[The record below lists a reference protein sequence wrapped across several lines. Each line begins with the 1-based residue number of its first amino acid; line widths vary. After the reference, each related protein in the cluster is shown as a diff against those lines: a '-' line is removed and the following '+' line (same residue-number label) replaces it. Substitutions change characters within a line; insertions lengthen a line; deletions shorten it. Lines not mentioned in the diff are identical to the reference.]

1 VETTTVTPGRPT
13 TIALDCMGSDHGPA
27 EAVDAAARLSIE
39 RPDFHLI
46 LIGDSHV
53 IGALL
58 DAREYEPARLSVRH
72 TDQWVAMDESP
83 RDALNS
89 KPSASVLIAC
99 QLVSEGRAD
108 AVVTAGNTGAAILAA
123 ARKLGR
129 IPGVRRAALAAVT
142 PTEQT
147 HGPNE
152 DPFAL
157 LLDVGATLNAT
168 GRDLVTFA
176 IMGAA
181 YARAISNNPRPS
193 VALLSNGTEPHK
205 GPPEVV
211 QAHAILAGLHDVNF
225 AGNVEGL
232 DIPRGSV
239 DVVVTNG
246 FMGNVVLKML
256 EGIGEVISELAKDA
270 YASKFLWRF
279 GLTML
284 SGGLQQI
291 QQALDWEQYG
301 GAPILGFTQPIIKAH
316 GRSKSKAI
324 ANACKVAVKA
334 ARSDMTRVIERAV
347 SHVPSAEEDGVQG
360 L

>member
-1 VETTTVTPGRPT
+1 MELRSAREGRTT
-13 TIALDCMGSDHGPA
+13 TIALDCMGSDHGAA
-27 EAVDAAARLSIE
+27 EAVSAAAQLSIQ

-46 LIGDSHV
+46 LVGDV
-53 IGALL
+53 AELGPML
-58 DAREYEPARLSVRH
+58 DEQEYDPGRLSVRH
-72 TDQWVAMDESP
+72 TSEWVSMDESP
-83 RDALNS
+83 KIALEE
-89 KPSASVLIAC
+89 KPEASVLVAC
-99 QLVSEGRAD
+99 QLVADGRAD

-123 ARKLGR
+123 ARKMGR

-147 HGPNE
+147 HGPND

-157 LLDVGATLNAT
+157 LLDVGATLSAS

-181 YARAISNNPRPS
+181 YAEAISGNPRPS
-193 VALLSNGTEPHK
+193 VALLSNGTEAHK
-205 GPPEVV
+205 GPREVV
-211 QAHAILAGLHDVNF
+211 EAHALLSQQQVVNF
-225 AGNVEGL
+225 SGNVEGL

-246 FMGNVVLKML
+246 FLGNVVLKML
-256 EGIGEVISELAKDA
+256 EGVGEVISEIAKDA
-270 YASKFLWRF
+270 SARKFLWRF

-284 SGGLQQI
+284 SSGLQQI

-301 GAPILGFTQPIIKAH
+301 GAPILGFAQPIIKAH
-316 GRSKSKAI
+316 GRSRSRAI
-324 ANACKVAVKA
+324 GNACKVAVKA

-347 SHVPSAEEDGVQG
+347 AKMPAVEESG

>member
-1 VETTTVTPGRPT
+1 VSDVAPDRPT
-13 TIALDCMGSDHGPA
+13 TIALDCMGGDHGPV
-27 EAVDAAARLSIE
+27 EAVAAAVHLSIT
-39 RPDFHLI
+39 RPDFHVI
-46 LIGDSHV
+46 LVGDAAEIGP
-53 IGALL
+53 AL
-58 DAREYEPARLSVRH
+58 DEREYDPSCLSVRH
-72 TDQWVAMDESP
+72 TDQWVSMDDSP
-83 RDALNS
+83 RGIFET
-89 KPSASVLIAC
+89 KPQASILVAC
-99 QLVSEGRAD
+99 QVVSEGRAD

-123 ARKLGR
+123 ARGLGR
-129 IPGVRRAALAAVT
+129 IPGIRRAALAAVT

-157 LLDVGATLNAT
+157 LLDVGATLSASS
-168 GRDLVTFA
+168 RDLVTFA
-176 IMGAA
+176 IMGSA
-181 YARAISNNPRPS
+181 YASAISSNPSPS
-193 VALLSNGTEPHK
+193 VALLSNGTESHK

-211 QAHAILAGLHDVNF
+211 EAHRILSELPDVQF

-256 EGIGEVISELAKDA
+256 EGIGEVISDLASDA
-270 YASKFLWRF
+270 YARKFLWRF

-284 SGGLQQI
+284 SSGLRQI

-301 GAPILGFTQPIIKAH
+301 GAPILGFAQPIIKAH
-316 GRSKSKAI
+316 GRSRSKAI
-324 ANACKVAVKA
+324 GNACKVAVKA

-347 SHVPSAEEDGVQG
+347 AKVPGDEEGALG
-360 L
+360 A

>member
-1 VETTTVTPGRPT
+1 
-13 TIALDCMGSDHGPA
+13 MGSDHGPA
-27 EAVDAAARLSIE
+27 EAVAAAAQLSIQ

-46 LIGDSHV
+46 LVGDVGEIGPM
-53 IGALL
+53 L
-58 DAREYEPARLSVRH
+58 DEHEYEPGRLSVRH
-72 TDQWVAMDESP
+72 TAQWVSMDESP
-83 RDALNS
+83 RSALEE
-89 KPSASVLIAC
+89 KPEASVLVAC
-99 QLVSEGRAD
+99 QLVSDGRAD

-123 ARKLGR
+123 ARKMGR

-157 LLDVGATLNAT
+157 LLDVGATLNASA
-168 GRDLVTFA
+168 RDLVTFA

-181 YARAISNNPRPS
+181 YAQAISGNPRPT
-193 VALLSNGTEPHK
+193 VALLSNGTEAHK
-205 GPPEVV
+205 GPREVV
-211 QAHAILAGLHDVNF
+211 EAHAMLSEQHDVNF

-246 FMGNVVLKML
+246 FLGNVVLKML
-256 EGIGEVISELAKDA
+256 EGIGEVISEIAKDA
-270 YASKFLWRF
+270 SARKFLWRF

-284 SGGLQQI
+284 SSGLRQI

-316 GRSKSKAI
+316 GRSKSRAI
-324 ANACKVAVKA
+324 GNACKVAVKA

-347 SHVPSAEEDGVQG
+347 SNMPVLEETGA
-360 L
+360 

>member
-1 VETTTVTPGRPT
+1 MPGATVTPGRPT
-13 TIALDCMGSDHGPA
+13 TIALDCMGGDHGPV
-27 EAVDAAARLSIE
+27 EAVEAAAQLSLS

-46 LIGDSHV
+46 LVGDV
-53 IGALL
+53 NELGPLL
-58 DAREYEPARLSVRH
+58 DEREYEPGRISFRH
-72 TDQWVAMDESP
+72 TPDWITMEDSPRTAMD
-83 RDALNS
+83 D
-89 KPSASVLIAC
+89 KPEASVLVAC
-99 QLVSEGRAD
+99 HLVADGRAD

-123 ARKLGR
+123 ARKMGR

-157 LLDVGATLNAT
+157 LLDVGATLTASA
-168 GRDLVTFA
+168 RDLVTFA
-176 IMGAA
+176 IMGSA
-181 YARAISNNPRPS
+181 YAEAISNNPRPS
-193 VALLSNGTEPHK
+193 VALLSNGTEAHK

-211 QAHAILAGLHDVNF
+211 GAHEMLAELSEVNF

-239 DVVVTNG
+239 DVVVTSG
-246 FMGNVVLKML
+246 FLGNVVLKML

-270 YASKFLWRF
+270 YARRFLWRF

-284 SGGLQQI
+284 SSGLRQI

-301 GAPILGFTQPIIKAH
+301 GAPILGFSQPIIKAH
-316 GRSKSKAI
+316 GRSKARAI
-324 ANACKVAVKA
+324 GNACKVAVKA
-334 ARSDMTRVIERAV
+334 ARSDMGRVIERAV
-347 SHVPSAEEDGVQG
+347 AKVPSVEEEGTQA
-360 L
+360 

>member
-1 VETTTVTPGRPT
+1 MTPVGSERPT
-13 TIALDCMGSDHGPA
+13 TIVLDCMGSDHGPK
-27 EAVDAAARLSIE
+27 EAVIAAAQLSIA
-39 RPDFHLI
+39 RPDFHVL
-46 LIGDSHV
+46 LVGDDGQLSP
-53 IGALL
+53 LL
-58 DAREYEPARLSVRH
+58 DEQEYDPGRLSIRH

-83 RDALNS
+83 RGIFES
-89 KPSASVLIAC
+89 KPEASILVAC
-99 QLVSEGRAD
+99 KLVSEGRAD

-123 ARKLGR
+123 AKGLGR

-147 HGPNE
+147 HGPSE

-157 LLDVGATLNAT
+157 LLDVGATLSASA
-168 GRDLVTFA
+168 RDLVTFA
-176 IMGAA
+176 IMGSA
-181 YARAISNNPRPS
+181 YASAISSNPAPS
-193 VALLSNGTEPHK
+193 VALLSNGTEAHK

-211 QAHAILAGLHDVNF
+211 EAHRILGGLSEVNF

-256 EGIGEVISELAKDA
+256 EGIGEVISDLASDA
-270 YASKFLWRF
+270 YARKFLWRF

-284 SGGLQQI
+284 SSGLRQI
-291 QQALDWEQYG
+291 QQALDWEEYG
-301 GAPILGFTQPIIKAH
+301 GAPILGFAQPIIKAH
-316 GRSKSKAI
+316 GRSRSKAI
-324 ANACKVAVKA
+324 GNACKVAAKA

-347 SHVPSAEEDGVQG
+347 AKVPDEEEVALTRGP
-360 L
+360 

>member
-1 VETTTVTPGRPT
+1 MTEAQGEQERQTV
-13 TIALDCMGSDHGPA
+13 IALDCMGSDHGPG
-27 EAVDAAARLSIE
+27 EAVEAAAKLSID
-39 RPDFHLI
+39 RPDFHIVLV
-46 LIGDSHV
+46 GDVSV
-53 IGALL
+53 IGPML
-58 DAREYEPARLSVRH
+58 DEREYEPGRLSVKH
-72 TDQWVAMDESP
+72 AASWVGMDESP
-83 RDALNS
+83 REALAEKPDAS
-89 KPSASVLIAC
+89 IVVAC
-99 QLVSEGRAD
+99 QLVADGHAD
-108 AVVTAGNTGAAILAA
+108 AVVTAGNTGAAILGA
-123 ARKLGR
+123 ARKMGR

-157 LLDVGATLNAT
+157 LLDVGATLTAS

-176 IMGAA
+176 IMGSA

-193 VALLSNGTEPHK
+193 VALLSNGTEPYK
-205 GPPEVV
+205 GPAEVIE
-211 QAHAILAGLHDVNF
+211 AHAMLAGLPEVNF

-246 FMGNVVLKML
+246 FLGNVVLKML
-256 EGIGEVISELAKDA
+256 EGIGEIIGEIAKDA
-270 YASKFLWRF
+270 YARKFLWRF

-284 SGGLQQI
+284 ASGLRQI

-301 GAPILGFTQPIIKAH
+301 GAPILGFAQPIIKAH
-316 GRSKSKAI
+316 GRSKANALS
-324 ANACKVAVKA
+324 NACKVAVKA

-347 SHVPSAEEDGVQG
+347 ANMPAVEEADA
-360 L
+360 